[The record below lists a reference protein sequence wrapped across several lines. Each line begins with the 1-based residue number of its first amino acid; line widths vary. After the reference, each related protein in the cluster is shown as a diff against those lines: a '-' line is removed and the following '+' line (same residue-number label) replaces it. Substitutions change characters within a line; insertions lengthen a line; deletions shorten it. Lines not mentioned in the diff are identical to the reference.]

1 MACFKWLQRFRQSRG
16 YGVHSPFAFQ
26 LIQKVLSSRA
36 HYYAFDEIADHLS
49 SNHPHVPLN
58 KPYHHL
64 SFRLVRHFNAMK
76 ILEIN
81 SGRGVNTLYLL
92 SPDSRIHCTCV
103 EARSE
108 MVTEANE
115 LTAIKGNQRTI
126 LPALPREERF
136 DAIFLHL
143 DVEPLPTLDS
153 LIQLSHEETFW
164 VIDRVNAT
172 RSKQYWRNIVN
183 DERIGTTFDMKE
195 IGITFLRHING
206 KKHYLI

>member
-1 MACFKWLQRFRQSRG
+1 MAPLSWLKRFRQSRG
-16 YGVHSPFAFQ
+16 YGVHSPFAFE
-26 LIQKVLSSRA
+26 LIQKVLSSRT

-49 SNHPHVPLN
+49 ANHPHLPLN
-58 KPYHHL
+58 KPLHHL

-81 SGRGVNTLYLL
+81 SGHGVNTLYLL

-108 MVTEANE
+108 MVAEANE
-115 LTAIKGNQRTI
+115 LTAIKGSQRTI
-126 LPALPREERF
+126 LSALPREEQF

-143 DVEPLPTLDS
+143 DVESPPTLDS

-164 VIDRVNAT
+164 VFDPMNAT

-183 DERIGTTFDMKE
+183 DERIGITFDMRE
-195 IGITFLRHING
+195 AGITFLRHTNS
-206 KKHYLI
+206 KNHYLI